1 MLDIKDLK
9 VSVDEKQILNGVNL
23 HIGPGETHILMG
35 KNGSGKSSLLNSI
48 VKNPKYKIVGGDI
61 LFSGESIIE
70 KSVSD
75 VARAGVFLSFQNPPA
90 INGLSVSTL
99 LKNSVNSVREAKG
112 EKPLTAPEYFKLAD
126 EYCKLLDIPQ
136 DWLKRQVNVGFSGGE
151 KKRLSMLE
159 MLFLQPKIA
168 LLDEPDSG
176 VDIDAVNIIAK
187 AINFLKPNGMSFL
200 IVSHYEKLIS
210 LSRPD
215 FVHVMQ
221 NGKIVQTGDVV
232 LAEKIIKQGFENDEK

>member
-1 MLDIKDLK
+1 MLNIKNLK
-9 VSVDEKQILNGVNL
+9 VNVEEKQILNGVDL
-23 HIGPGETHILMG
+23 HIGASETHVIMG
-35 KNGSGKSSLLNSI
+35 KNGSGKSSLLNTI
-48 VKNPKYKIVGGDI
+48 VKNPKYKIIEGDI
-61 LFSGESIIE
+61 SFLGESILE
-70 KSVSD
+70 KSVCD
-75 VARAGVFLSFQNPPA
+75 VAKVGIFLSFQNAPG
-90 INGLSVSTL
+90 INGLTVSAL
-99 LKNSVNSVREAKG
+99 LKNSVNSVRQARG

-126 EYCKLLDIPQ
+126 KYCNLLEIPNE
-136 DWLKRQVNVGFSGGE
+136 WLKRQVNIGFSGGE

-159 MLFLQPKIA
+159 MLFLQPKLA

-187 AINFLKPNGMSFL
+187 AIDFLKPLGTSFL

-221 NGKIVQTGDVV
+221 DGKIVQTGDIV
-232 LAEKIIKQGFENDEK
+232 LVEKIVKQGFGNENE